1 MHRATFAAFAVLFV
15 GLASAEEGVRWT
27 TDYRQ
32 AAEQAAREHKLILL
46 HFESD
51 ACPPC
56 RKLEAN
62 VFPRRDVADAID
74 AGYVAVKVN
83 VDRSPEMAR
92 RYSVPRWPMD
102 VIVTPM
108 NQELY
113 RQISPQDPN
122 EYIARLKETSARAGN
137 IAKAPPASTTRTVGF
152 QSSKKSG
159 SDLPADF
166 EGLEIENGAPTTTPQ
181 ETAPQQSAPPQQPVQ
196 AQPAQPQVNEYV
208 TKAQT
213 SPYASQPSPAANRAA
228 APAAADEGSL
238 YEGIE
243 PVSPRSVPN
252 RGSSNPPSAAPPQAQ
267 ENTTITTAP
276 AKENSA
282 TPAPASAA
290 SKAPILPPLG
300 MDGYCVVAL
309 HDYNQK
315 VAEAQEAGAKPDPSW
330 QGWVKGNKK
339 FGAIHRGRLYLFA
352 SPDAQKTFLADPDR
366 YAPALS
372 GYDPVVFNET
382 QKLVDGK
389 RSIGL
394 CYNGQV
400 FCFANEASLQKF
412 MASPKPFAETVYQAM
427 LRSDKS
433 SKTR

>member
-1 MHRATFAAFAVLFV
+1 MQRATFAALLLLFAR
-15 GLASAEEGVRWT
+15 LASAQDGIHWMS
-27 TDYRQ
+27 DFRQ
-32 AAEQAAREHKLILL
+32 ASEQAAREHKLILL

-51 ACPPC
+51 SCPPC

-62 VFPRRDVADAID
+62 VFPRRDVAQAID

-108 NQELY
+108 NQEVY

-122 EYIARLKETSARAGN
+122 EYIARLKETSARAAST
-137 IAKAPPASTTRTVGF
+137 AKAPTTSTTKTVGF
-152 QSSKKSG
+152 QSSKKPG
-159 SDLPADF
+159 SDLPSDF
-166 EGLEIENGAPTTTPQ
+166 EGLEIENGPPTT
-181 ETAPQQSAPPQQPVQ
+181 APKEAAQ

-208 TKAQT
+208 TKAQA
-213 SPYASQPSPAANRAA
+213 SPYSAQTVGAASRTTEA
-228 APAAADEGSL
+228 AAADEGSL

-243 PVSPRSVPN
+243 GVSPRSVPN
-252 RGSSNPPSAAPPQAQ
+252 RGSTNPQNTAPPQAK
-267 ENTTITTAP
+267 ESITAP
-276 AKENSA
+276 EAAAKENS
-282 TPAPASAA
+282 PAPSPAVTPT
-290 SKAPILPPLG
+290 KAPILPPLG
-300 MDGYCVVAL
+300 MEGYCVVAL
-309 HDYNQK
+309 HDYNKK
-315 VAEAQEAGAKPDPSW
+315 VAEAQEAGVSPDPSW

-352 SPDAQKTFLADPDR
+352 NAEAQKTFLADPDR

-372 GYDPVVFNET
+372 GYDSVVFNET

-400 FCFANEASLQKF
+400 YCFASEASLQKF
-412 MASPKPFAETVYQAM
+412 MASPRPFAETVYQAM
-427 LRSDKS
+427 LRSDKAG
-433 SKTR
+433 KTR